1 MCDYNTEESMS
12 RSRKKMEKK
21 NKIYCETNN
30 KIYNTKKELA
40 KESEKDFGIKISM
53 NKINRMLERSF
64 NTDTIKIRYVEGGEM
79 DE

>member
-1 MCDYNTEESMS
+1 MS
-12 RSRKKMEKK
+12 RSRKKIEKK

-30 KIYNTKKELA
+30 KIYNTKKELV